1 MKILLISFF
10 FCFCAFSQSL
20 QVMNFNTMCDF
31 CKGSHYF
38 EYSQR
43 LEKIQHI
50 VETYQPDLISLQE
63 LRSGQHVN
71 KIFKNL
77 PHYQTVFSQY
87 LLMDY
92 ADPTLAF
99 NKEKFTLLDQGQF
112 WLGPKSGDFS
122 LGWKI
127 ALPRQ
132 VHWVKLKFKDKVFIF
147 ASSHLD
153 NRLENLIGSAKMINA
168 FFSKFQ
174 VPILFA
180 ADTNMTTDMKEYQ
193 VLVED
198 LFINTFNLKES
209 FKVKGA
215 YQDDK
220 DLCYLRKGKVFPA
233 CRVDHILIS
242 QPKRWKVKEF
252 SIDTN
257 KYGKTFPSDHRPV
270 ILSIELN

>member
-1 MKILLISFF
+1 
-10 FCFCAFSQSL
+10 
-20 QVMNFNTMCDF
+20 
-31 CKGSHYF
+31 
-38 EYSQR
+38 
-43 LEKIQHI
+43 
-50 VETYQPDLISLQE
+50 
-63 LRSGQHVN
+63 
-71 KIFKNL
+71 
-77 PHYQTVFSQY
+77 
-87 LLMDY
+87 
-92 ADPTLAF
+92 
-99 NKEKFTLLDQGQF
+99 
-112 WLGPKSGDFS
+112 
-122 LGWKI
+122 
-127 ALPRQ
+127 
-132 VHWVKLKFKDKVFIF
+132 
-147 ASSHLD
+147 
-153 NRLENLIGSAKMINA
+153 MINA